1 MQLDAQERI
10 LTTNASRT
18 MAAMSLG
25 FIVVVTPATIQEVV
39 AACTGC
45 KVKSYFLFMFVF
57 SRRSQFTSFLDISDM
72 RIIIYT
78 LQQ

>member
-45 KVKSYFLFMFVF
+45 KVKYIFYICIFDKIAIHF
-57 SRRSQFTSFLDISDM
+57 RC
-72 RIIIYT
+72 
-78 LQQ
+78 